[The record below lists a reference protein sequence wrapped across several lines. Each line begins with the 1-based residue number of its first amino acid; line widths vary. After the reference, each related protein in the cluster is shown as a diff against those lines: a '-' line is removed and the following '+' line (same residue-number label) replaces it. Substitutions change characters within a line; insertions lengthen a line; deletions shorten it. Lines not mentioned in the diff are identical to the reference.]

1 MPLPT
6 ISKRTWVVF
15 LSTFPPRE
23 CGIATF
29 TNDLVGAF
37 DEMYMPRE
45 ESKIIAINN
54 NDSRFKYSKK
64 VIFELS
70 QHVQEEYAALA
81 HKLNDMEQVKL
92 LNIQH
97 EFGIFGGE
105 YGNYLLDFMCALKKP
120 IVITFHTVLPLPNEK
135 LKKTVIDIAACVQKI
150 IVMTKTSKDI
160 LMRDYNIASEQISI
174 IPHGIHP
181 QPYDDHEAAK
191 TELKLKNKIVVSTF
205 GLLSRGKGI
214 EYGIEALPEVVKKYP
229 NLIYLIIGA
238 THPEVLKKEG
248 ESYRNELI
256 QKVHDL
262 GLKKHVIFYNQ
273 YFATSDVLDFLKA
286 TDIYMAL
293 PLDPDQAVSGTLSY
307 ALGAGRP
314 VISTAFAQAK
324 EDVTPEVGRL
334 VNFKKPEEITNA
346 LLQLLENPQELLK
359 MGTNA
364 YFRTRRMEWR
374 NVIISYMR
382 EYISLVPLLGKKEK
396 NLPPIKLRHFIKLT
410 DDFGMFQFAKLTEPD
425 SQHGYTADDN
435 ARALIAMVLYYE
447 RFKSPAALEL
457 ARVYLSF
464 IEFIAKS
471 DGGFHNYV
479 NFNKSFHIIR
489 NSNEDLSDANARC
502 FNALATLA
510 ASSAMPQDLREKA
523 KTIFKT
529 QLRIRPNVHD
539 HLRSVTLY
547 IKAFSCWLTVERDE
561 MIEKVLREYCDI
573 LVELYR
579 KNNAPNW
586 LWFEESMTY
595 SNGLMSE
602 ALFAGYRR
610 FKDQAYFDIAKA
622 SLDFLISYSF
632 NGDMCVPVGQNGWFK
647 KGGKKELHDQQAEEV
662 MALILAL
669 RAAFDLT
676 ADMKYREKMFQA
688 FNWFLGNNSL
698 GQVVYD
704 QATGGCYDGVGEH
717 AINLNQGAESTVV
730 YLISRMIVG

>member
-1 MPLPT
+1 MPLT
-6 ISKRTWVVF
+6 IIEKRTWVVF
-15 LSTFPPRE
+15 LSTYPPRE

-29 TNDLVGAF
+29 TNDLVNAF

-45 ESKIIAINN
+45 ESKIIAIHN

-70 QHVQEEYAALA
+70 QHAQEEYAALA
-81 HKLNDMEQVKL
+81 HKLNEMEQVKL
-92 LNIQH
+92 VNIQH

-105 YGNYLLDFMCALKKP
+105 YGNYLLDFMRALKRP
-120 IVITFHTVLPLPNEK
+120 IVITFHTVLPIPSEK
-135 LKKTVIDIAACVQKI
+135 LKKTVVDIASCVQKI

-160 LMRDYNIASEQISI
+160 LMRDYALKEEQISI

-181 QPYDDHEAAK
+181 QPYDGHAPAK
-191 TELKLKNKIVVSTF
+191 TALKLRDKTVISTF
-205 GLLSRGKGI
+205 GLLSRNKGI

-229 NLIYLIIGA
+229 KLIYLIIGA
-238 THPEVLKKEG
+238 THPDVLTREG

-256 QKVHDL
+256 KKVGEL
-262 GLKKHVIFYNQ
+262 GLTDHVFFYNQ
-273 YFATSDVLDFLKA
+273 YMTTHELLQFLKA

-293 PLDPDQAVSGTLSY
+293 PLDPNQAVSGTLSY

-324 EDVTPEVGRL
+324 EDVSPEVGRL
-334 VNFKKPEEITNA
+334 VDFKKPQEITAA
-346 LLQLLENPQELLK
+346 LAELLEKPQELLK
-359 MGTNA
+359 MGANA

-425 SQHGYTADDN
+425 IEYGYTADDN

-447 RFKSPAALEL
+447 RHKSPAVLNL
-457 ARVYLSF
+457 ARVYLTF
-464 IEFIAKS
+464 IEFIAKV

-479 NFNKSFHIIR
+479 NFNKTFHIIR

-510 ASSAMPQDLREKA
+510 ASSAMPEDLREKA
-523 KTIFKT
+523 KKIFKT
-529 QLRIRPNVHD
+529 QLRIRPSVHD

-547 IKAFSCWLTVERDE
+547 IKAFSQWLTVERDE
-561 MIEKVLREYCDI
+561 MIEKVLKEYCDI

-610 FKDQAYFDIAKA
+610 FKDPAYFDIAKA

-632 NGDMCVPVGQNGWFK
+632 NGDLCEPVGQNGWFK
-647 KGGKKELHDQQAEEV
+647 KGGKKQLHDQQAEEV

-669 RAAFDLT
+669 KAAFDLT

-730 YLISRMIVG
+730 YLISRLMVG